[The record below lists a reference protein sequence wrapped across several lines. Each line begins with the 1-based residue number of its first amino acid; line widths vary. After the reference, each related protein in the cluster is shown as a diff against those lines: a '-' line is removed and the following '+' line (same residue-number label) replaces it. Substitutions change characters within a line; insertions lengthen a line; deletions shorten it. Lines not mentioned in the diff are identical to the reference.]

1 MVQWLRTHLPMQ
13 GTQAQSLAW
22 EYSTR
27 PSTTATEAQV
37 PRAHALQQ
45 EKPAQR
51 GICALQRRV
60 VPAQGNQRKPE
71 CSKKDPVQGLSWRS
85 SG

>member
-13 GTQAQSLAW
+13 RTQAHSLAW

-27 PSTTATEAQV
+27 PSTTTTEAQV

-51 GICALQRRV
+51 GIRALQRRV

-71 CSKKDPVQGLSWRS
+71 CSNKDPAQGLPWWS

>member
-22 EYSTR
+22 EYSTH
-27 PSTTATEAQV
+27 PSTPTTEAQV
-37 PRAHALQQ
+37 PRAHAPQQ
-45 EKPAQR
+45 EKPSQTEIR
-51 GICALQRRV
+51 ALQRRV
-60 VPAQGNQRKPE
+60 APTQGTQRKPE
-71 CSKKDPVQGLSWRS
+71 CSKKDPVQGLSWWF